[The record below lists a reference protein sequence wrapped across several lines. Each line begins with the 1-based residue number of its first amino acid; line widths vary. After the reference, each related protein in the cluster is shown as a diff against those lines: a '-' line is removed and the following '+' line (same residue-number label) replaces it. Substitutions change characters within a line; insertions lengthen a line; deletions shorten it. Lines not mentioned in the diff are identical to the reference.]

1 MRFFGNMN
9 RESADWKILEY
20 LEYGAWHVPC
30 PAWLVLWIELQ
41 WQSFKP
47 CRCLDSGLAVKFC
60 VGVQEPFCFSF
71 AKMCQIDYTIDRLR
85 IIWVD
90 NLWQIWPI
98 SLWDTS
104 EHTFPRVQRM
114 GPLRSGCQ
122 WRASQDLGPDWLWR
136 YTILYACGVSAGLRL

>member
-1 MRFFGNMN
+1 MESFEIDIKIIKTFPWDSVSNMN

-71 AKMCQIDYTIDRLR
+71 A
-85 IIWVD
+85 
-90 NLWQIWPI
+90 
-98 SLWDTS
+98 
-104 EHTFPRVQRM
+104 
-114 GPLRSGCQ
+114 
-122 WRASQDLGPDWLWR
+122 
-136 YTILYACGVSAGLRL
+136 